1 MTAPAPGSSFSRPG
15 AKGRPQKPLWKGNCV
30 GDCQGTFCIKH
41 GQERRE
47 MESPLSRPGSLRRW
61 RCSGWALKPSN
72 GSELE
77 APNGPMRLPG
87 RLSQGSP
94 VELAPRRGQRLGV
107 RLRIAPV
114 HPGCREQVKQEDE
127 GVASL
132 VTRPKVWPF
141 LTALRGLP
149 WGRGGVRAGALQ
161 LKFKCLSSRP
171 ALPLNE
177 PHDLSKLKS
186 LSSGF
191 LVYTIGRMTVLIIIV
206 RIK

>member
-1 MTAPAPGSSFSRPG
+1 M
-15 AKGRPQKPLWKGNCV
+15 
-30 GDCQGTFCIKH
+30 
-41 GQERRE
+41 
-47 MESPLSRPGSLRRW
+47 
-61 RCSGWALKPSN
+61 
-72 GSELE
+72 
-77 APNGPMRLPG
+77 
-87 RLSQGSP
+87 
-94 VELAPRRGQRLGV
+94 

-132 VTRPKVWPF
+132 VTRPEVWPF

-149 WGRGGVRAGALQ
+149 WGRGGVRVGALQ

-171 ALPLNE
+171 ALPLSE

-191 LVYTIGRMTVLIIIV
+191 LVYTIGRMTVPIIIV